1 MAMTDAD
8 DIRAIELLQRAFARC
23 NDEGRWHDLAALF
36 EEDGHLVRPSD
47 PGHPIV
53 GREAILQSFL
63 ARPAGAPRRHLVAD
77 PEVELMGGDAARA
90 CCRSILVVD
99 QGEGRATVTVGG
111 FVDQL
116 RRTPQ
121 GWRFASRS
129 GFTTVDPVA
138 CTLRAEPAACS
149 FHPAFP

>member
-1 MAMTDAD
+1 MAMAD
-8 DIRAIELLQRAFARC
+8 TGDIRAIELLQRAFARC

-36 EEDGHLVRPSD
+36 EEDGRLARPSD
-47 PGHPIV
+47 PRHPIV
-53 GREAILQSFL
+53 GRDAILQSFL

-77 PEVELMGGDAARA
+77 PEVELLGQDAARA
-90 CCRSILVVD
+90 RCRSILLVG
-99 QGEGRATVTVGG
+99 QGEGRGTVTVGG

-121 GWRFASRS
+121 GWRFVSRR